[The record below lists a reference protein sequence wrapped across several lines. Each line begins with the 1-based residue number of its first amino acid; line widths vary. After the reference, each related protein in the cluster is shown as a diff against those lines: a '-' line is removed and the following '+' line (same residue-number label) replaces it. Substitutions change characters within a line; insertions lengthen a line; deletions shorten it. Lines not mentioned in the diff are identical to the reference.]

1 MKRKVIV
8 IAGVIAVA
16 AIAIT
21 VFMKMMGGSGV
32 GIDNNPEAVMLR
44 IPRRK

>member
-1 MKRKVIV
+1 MGKANVEKKKQ
-8 IAGVIAVA
+8 A